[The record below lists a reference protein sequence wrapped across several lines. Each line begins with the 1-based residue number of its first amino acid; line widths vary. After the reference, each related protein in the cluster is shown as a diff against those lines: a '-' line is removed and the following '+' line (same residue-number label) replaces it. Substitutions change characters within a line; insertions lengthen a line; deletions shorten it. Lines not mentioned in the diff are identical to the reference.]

1 MRKKK
6 NKIEKQKK
14 IHKKEKK
21 LYSTYMYKV
30 CVYHIKSTD
39 LEPHSL

>member
-6 NKIEKQKK
+6 NKVEKQKK

-21 LYSTYMYKV
+21 LYLTYTYKV
-30 CVYHIKSTD
+30 YRSRTTQFVTNTRH
-39 LEPHSL
+39 